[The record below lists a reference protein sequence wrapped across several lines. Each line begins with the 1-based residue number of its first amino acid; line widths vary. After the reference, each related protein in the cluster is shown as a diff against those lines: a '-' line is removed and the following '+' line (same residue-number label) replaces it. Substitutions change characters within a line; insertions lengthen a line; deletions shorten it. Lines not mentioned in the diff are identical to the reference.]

1 MDIRR
6 DVWQWLLDAGTV
18 APSRA
23 REASAGKIWVDQLTV
38 DTMDSG
44 VAMARALEAMDERH
58 IKQLSKIKDLDDLD
72 DDNKLNH
79 WKILAKVLFKYSIKI
94 TDGVLGLIMNG
105 DFELVLDI
113 YYDLFARISARKIKI
128 GPTSIQ
134 HSGRAAVSRREVDA
148 ELLTDDELLQV
159 PTGIHDLKGS
169 LLTRMQTFD
178 KASRRGDDSIQRID
192 LKRCK
197 TCDELLALSMMQ
209 QLGLPGSTV
218 AGMVMLGPAHL
229 KFENKIVNG
238 MKDEDGAISF
248 KPAGRWIGTLHNCID
263 TFTANL
269 VRGLRERNR
278 DDGMAWGARVL
289 GTLQPCFISHSADV
303 AALAVDLFI
312 KLGSALLISGSGD
325 VGYRWLILEG
335 GITRGGLPY
344 MVACAHTHPDLR
356 RAVGIAMDLLS
367 RGRLLRIFTHH
378 LTAIVPNKV
387 AFLAFAQD
395 LIASLSKFEPS
406 RDAVLD
412 GGLIE
417 FLVGQGLMACSRE
430 SGVDLRQTALTLLT
444 EMWRMFPK
452 AVMQGRSGQAEQII
466 DALKRGARDP
476 SLRMQISSIA
486 NLFHLLDV
494 TVNDPNNPRNP
505 HAPRVYKTIIFLFI
519 ENQGNENV
527 REFIVNNLVA
537 ALEPYEGEID
547 QNGVLQK
554 DPNVA
559 GTFGRMFVIIV
570 VCRLSLVV
578 CCLSLVVCRTV

>member
-1 MDIRR
+1 MRG

-23 REASAGKIWVDQLTV
+23 REASAGKIWVDQETV
-38 DTMDSG
+38 DLMDSG

-58 IKQLSKIKDLDDLD
+58 VKQLSKIKNVNDVTDEI
-72 DDNKLNH
+72 KLNY

-113 YYDLFARISARKIKI
+113 YYDLFARVSARKIKI

-134 HSGRAAVSRREVDA
+134 HSGRAAISRRDVDA

-159 PTGIHDLKGS
+159 PAGEHDLKIS
-169 LLTRMQTFD
+169 LLTRMQNFD
-178 KASRRGDDSIQRID
+178 KAVERGDNSLERID
-192 LKRCK
+192 LRRCK

-209 QLGLPGSTV
+209 QLGIPGRTV

-229 KFENKIVNG
+229 KFESRIVNG
-238 MKDEDGAISF
+238 MRDEDGDISHR
-248 KPAGRWIGTLHNCID
+248 PAGRWVGTLHRCID
-263 TFTANL
+263 TFTSCF
-269 VRGLRERNR
+269 VRGLRERSR
-278 DDGMAWGARVL
+278 EQGMAWGARVL
-289 GTLQPCFISHSADV
+289 GTLQPCLISHSVDV
-303 AALAVDLFI
+303 ASLAVDLFI
-312 KLGSALLISGSGD
+312 KLGSALYISGSGD

-356 RAVGIAMDLLS
+356 HSVGHAMDLLS

-378 LTAIVPNKV
+378 LTALVPNKV

-395 LIASLSKFEPS
+395 LIAALSKFEPS
-406 RDAVLD
+406 RDAVLES
-412 GGLIE
+412 GLIE
-417 FLVGQGLMACSRE
+417 FLVGQGLMACTRE

-444 EMWRMFPK
+444 EIWRMFPK
-452 AVMQGRSGQAEQII
+452 AVMQGRAGQAEQII
-466 DALKRGARDP
+466 DSLKKGARDP

-486 NLFHLLDV
+486 NLFHLLDI
-494 TVNDPNNPRNP
+494 TVNDPHNPRNP

-519 ENQGNENV
+519 ENHSNENV
-527 REFIVNNLVA
+527 REFIVTNLSR

-547 QNGVLQK
+547 QNGVLQR
-554 DPNVA
+554 DPKVS
-559 GTFGRMFVIIV
+559 GE
-570 VCRLSLVV
+570 
-578 CCLSLVVCRTV
+578 